1 MAFDKTTIKADFSV
15 VVGGRRRLVTIE
27 RIEHPSPEYG
37 DGSMHVLS
45 EGGKQLGLIDTRYDM
60 IPSSAEEWSDFWV
73 YWLKSTE
80 FGASEVT
87 RIGFLMVVGKGD
99 SK

>member
-1 MAFDKTTIKADFSV
+1 MAFDNTTIKADFSV
-15 VVGGRRRLVTIE
+15 LVGGSRRLVTIE

-45 EGGKQLGLIDTRYDM
+45 ESGKAPRLMDTRYDM
-60 IPSSAEEWSDFWV
+60 LPTSAESWSEFWEC
-73 YWLKSTE
+73 WLKSKE
-80 FGASEVT
+80 FGATEVT
-87 RIGFLMVVGKGD
+87 RTGFLMVIGKGE